1 MPQYIS
7 DSLNPIGF
15 GAAFGGDT
23 TPVVTMEKIS
33 ETKDKATK
41 AIKSVKERAS
51 STIKKLNKNITNKIQ
66 SQLLRL
72 LIIYTI
78 ILLMIFIPIYF
89 IFKQ

>member
-7 DSLNPIGF
+7 DSLNPISF

-23 TPVVTMEKIS
+23 TPVITMEKIT

-41 AIKSVKERAS
+41 AIESVKDKAS
-51 STIKKLNKNITNKIQ
+51 STIKKINKNITNKIQ
-66 SQLLRL
+66 SQLLYL

-78 ILLMIFIPIYF
+78 ILLLIFVPLYF
-89 IFKQ
+89 IFR